1 MIEKKQD
8 SIKTIN
14 RKERRNV
21 TPKTKNQTQKQTKKQ
36 SKKPREISIFT
47 LIFVAII
54 LAVVVGIYFGV
65 RHLITTLKYKEYE
78 TKMNRY
84 GYNEFY
90 DNKEATSTEYVTNKE
105 AIKVIIGSI
114 ANDKKVSSMYYLYDK
129 SIGEDQNWHNY
140 AKYLHIK
147 NVDKFSN
154 LEEDTKKLDAIL
166 FAVDTLESVAGE
178 EVEKAQL
185 KISERKLK
193 KLSLDEQELV
203 AKAVSLELLK
213 NKNSAL
219 KNNKILKGELN
230 KIVITLVEKFVTMQ
244 NFSDGVSVI
253 TDKENMPENYEEY
266 PYILDN
272 ASKEVYEMDF
282 QVMTERT
289 YLSPKETFKVMS
301 YLYGQTNDLIVDY
314 FNEILNI
321 DYTTIT
327 TRNFLSSIQNSVIY
341 RLHEEDVQDY
351 VNYVKENKIKLEGS
365 ATPILPIMYNNGE
378 QFVVRTKI
386 KFKVLNSNTQ
396 NNLLFGDENSKV
408 KYNGQEIDIYVDVP
422 LGTTLNSDSQRI
434 YVSTL
439 ANHLSNQTSMVTVE
453 E

>member
-8 SIKTIN
+8 KVKTIN

-21 TPKTKNQTQKQTKKQ
+21 TPKTNKQPQKKTKKQ
-36 SKKPREISIFT
+36 SKKQKEISIFT
-47 LIFVAII
+47 LLFLALI
-54 LAVVVGIYFGV
+54 LAVIVGIYFV
-65 RHLITTLKYKEYE
+65 VKHLVTTLKYKEYE
-78 TKMNRY
+78 TKMNTY

-114 ANDKKVSSMYYLYDK
+114 ANDKKVSSMYYLYDNAI
-129 SIGEDQNWHNY
+129 SEDKNWYNY
-140 AKYLHIK
+140 ASYLHIK
-147 NVDKFSN
+147 NVDKFSD
-154 LEEDTKKLDAIL
+154 LEESTKKLDAIL

-178 EVEKAQL
+178 EVEKAEL
-185 KISERKLK
+185 KISERKLE
-193 KLSLDEQELV
+193 KLSVEEQELV

-244 NFSDGVSVI
+244 KFSDGVNVV
-253 TDKENMPENYEEY
+253 TDKKDMPENYEDY

-282 QVMTERT
+282 QVLTQST
-289 YLSPKETFKVMS
+289 YKSPKETFKVMS
-301 YLYGQTNDLIVDY
+301 YLYGQTHELIVDY
-314 FNEILNI
+314 FNQILNV

-327 TRNFLSSIQNSVIY
+327 VDDFLNRIQNSVIY
-341 RLHEEDVQDY
+341 KLYEEDVEDY

-378 QFVVRTKI
+378 QFIVRTRI